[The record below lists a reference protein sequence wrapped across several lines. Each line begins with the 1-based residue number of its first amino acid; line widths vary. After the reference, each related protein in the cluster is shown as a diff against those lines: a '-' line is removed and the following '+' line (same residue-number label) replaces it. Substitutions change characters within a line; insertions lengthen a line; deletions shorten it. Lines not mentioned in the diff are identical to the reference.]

1 MQARAI
7 AIVVVAL
14 ALTAPAMTA
23 RADDLGCTVMLCS
36 AASAVGGW
44 KKFVECVPPMRK
56 AIRKMSTS
64 SWHPKCDFGSGS
76 GSGSVGTTAL
86 GADTKIEDGYAEFE
100 ECDVSY
106 GTGWHLS
113 SFAEE
118 ADRESEGGF
127 HRRGAEPVRGR
138 SCAFEDSD
146 ERRPRR
152 AAPEPYYID
161 VFVDGAR
168 YSRTYLSLDDAAT
181 DDEVASGE

>member
-1 MQARAI
+1 MGFNTLVASALLVSAVLLPQA
-7 AIVVVAL
+7 
-14 ALTAPAMTA
+14 A

-56 AIRKMSTS
+56 AIRKMARG
-64 SWHPKCDFGSGS
+64 WHPRCDFGSG
-76 GSGSVGTTAL
+76 GGSVGTTAL
-86 GADTKIEDGYAEFE
+86 GDNTKIEDGYAEFE
-100 ECDVSY
+100 DCDVSY
-106 GTGWHLS
+106 GAGWHLS
-113 SFAEE
+113 SVAEE

-127 HRRGAEPVRGR
+127 HRSGAEPLRGR
-138 SCAFEDSD
+138 SCALEDSD

-168 YSRTYLSLDDAAT
+168 YSRTYLGLDDAAT
-181 DDEVASGE
+181 EDEVASGE